1 MQSIKPCNTYHAVLN
16 GKDLCRTAD
25 GKSAF
30 KVYFIDII
38 GRKEPACT
46 VWALSGMRTEDFP
59 ARLAQAEGVEGI
71 GFVTAFP
78 HITKVFRF
86 GPEAETVMNVRAWD
100 TRSMAPI
107 SLGRSQDYVEFAC
120 IAEAEIA
127 ADEYN
132 AWARAWTVEEYLQ
145 QWSSFTD
152 GPVTRHDKLLEY
164 WGSSI
169 SSASPTSR

>member
-1 MQSIKPCNTYHAVLN
+1 MQSINPCSTYHAVLN
-16 GKDLCRTAD
+16 GTSLCRPAD
-25 GKSAF
+25 GKSTF
-30 KVYFIDII
+30 KLYFIDII
-38 GRKEPACT
+38 GRKESTRT

-59 ARLAQAEGVEGI
+59 ARLARAEGVEGI

-78 HITKVFRF
+78 HIAKVFRF

-100 TRSMAPI
+100 TRSMSPI
-107 SLGRSQDYVEFAC
+107 GLGRSQDYVEFAC
-120 IAEAEIA
+120 LAEAAIA

-132 AWARAWTVEEYLQ
+132 AWARTRTVEEYLQ

-164 WGSSI
+164 WG
-169 SSASPTSR
+169 T

>member
-1 MQSIKPCNTYHAVLN
+1 MQPIKPCNTYHAVLS
-16 GKDLCRTAD
+16 GKELCRPAG

-46 VWALSGMRTEDFP
+46 VWVPNGMSAKDFP
-59 ARLAQAEGVEGI
+59 ARLAQAEGVEGV

-100 TRSMAPI
+100 TRDMAPI
-107 SLGRSQDYVEFAC
+107 NLGRSQDYVEFAC
-120 IAEAEIA
+120 LAEAAIA

-132 AWARAWTVEEYLQ
+132 AWAQTQTVEEYLQ
-145 QWSSFTD
+145 HWSSFAD
-152 GPVTRHDKLLEY
+152 GPISRHDKLLEY
-164 WGSSI
+164 WG
-169 SSASPTSR
+169 A

>member
-1 MQSIKPCNTYHAVLN
+1 MQTIKPCNTYHAVLN
-16 GKDLCRTAD
+16 GKELCRPAD

-38 GRKEPACT
+38 GRKDPECT
-46 VWALSGMRTEDFP
+46 VWTLSGMSAKDFP
-59 ARLAQAEGVEGI
+59 ARLAQTVGVEGI

-86 GPEAETVMNVRAWD
+86 GPEAETVLNVRAWD

-107 SLGRSQDYVEFAC
+107 SLGRSQDYFEFAC
-120 IAEAEIA
+120 LAEVAIA

-132 AWARAWTVEEYLQ
+132 AWARTRSVEEYLQ
-145 QWSSFTD
+145 EWSSFAD
-152 GPVTRHDKLLEY
+152 GPLARHDKLLEY
-164 WGSSI
+164 WG
-169 SSASPTSR
+169 A

>member
-1 MQSIKPCNTYHAVLN
+1 MQTINPCSTYHAVLN
-16 GKDLCRTAD
+16 GKSLCRPFD

-30 KVYFIDII
+30 KVYFIDVI
-38 GRKEPACT
+38 GRKEPVRT

-59 ARLAQAEGVEGI
+59 LRLARTAGVEGI

-86 GPEAETVMNVRAWD
+86 GPEAETVMNVRAWE
-100 TRSMAPI
+100 TRSMTPVG
-107 SLGRSQDYVEFAC
+107 LGRSQDYVEFAC
-120 IAEAEIA
+120 LAEAAIA

-132 AWARAWTVEEYLQ
+132 AWARTRTVEEYLH

-164 WGSSI
+164 WG
-169 SSASPTSR
+169 T

>member
-1 MQSIKPCNTYHAVLN
+1 MQPIKPCNTYHAVLS
-16 GKDLCRTAD
+16 GKELCRPAG

-46 VWALSGMRTEDFP
+46 VWTPSGMRAKDFP
-59 ARLAQAEGVEGI
+59 ARLAQAEGVEGV

-100 TRSMAPI
+100 TRDMAPI

-120 IAEAEIA
+120 LAEAAIA

-132 AWARAWTVEEYLQ
+132 AWA
-145 QWSSFTD
+145 
-152 GPVTRHDKLLEY
+152 
-164 WGSSI
+164 
-169 SSASPTSR
+169 